1 MFFGAFGSDC
11 THAAFVESTVAIVS
25 ASKKIRRAE
34 SFRGFYQKKTLQ
46 LLPPFVQMSVIV
58 LYCYNTILSAI
69 YGIGIV
75 IMFHL
80 YVMYINDVYMLY
92 QIPNCILGQLWH
104 WPPKL

>member
-1 MFFGAFGSDC
+1 
-11 THAAFVESTVAIVS
+11 
-25 ASKKIRRAE
+25 
-34 SFRGFYQKKTLQ
+34 
-46 LLPPFVQMSVIV
+46 MSVIV

-104 WPPKL
+104 WPPNYNKGLRANTELM